1 VGGRMKEFHYCMQTK
16 YWEGY
21 SPLEVE
27 ANLIFR
33 PYLYNKIRILGKV
46 DIKKLLELR
55 YKTNAWI
62 RSLI

>member
-1 VGGRMKEFHYCMQTK
+1 MQTK

-46 DIKKLLELR
+46 DIKKLFELR